1 MLTSKQR
8 AYLRKLA
15 QPLQPLLI
23 IGKEGVLPETLQH
36 IEEML
41 PGHELIKVC
50 LNL

>member
-41 PGHELIKVC
+41 PDTS
-50 LNL
+50 